1 MLSCC
6 TARAAGWFI
15 HGNVQ
20 VWNNNAY
27 NATELVLAKAAL
39 IEGNG
44 VPDGCDPDL
53 WTAAKNYLIFVY
65 CLPAAFCCIRLPS
78 FVPKMLPVFL
88 PSPDALGSF
97 SRRGT
102 LALQSC
108 RDASGLRAA
117 GVPRACNGSSTG
129 T

>member
-65 CLPAAFCCIRLPS
+65 CLPAAFCCIRALPPLAMPPDIPPTGPS
-78 FVPKMLPVFL
+78 SVPMHVP
-88 PSPDALGSF
+88 P
-97 SRRGT
+97 
-102 LALQSC
+102 
-108 RDASGLRAA
+108 LRAA
-117 GVPRACNGSSTG
+117 CIFVCFCGAAAAASDKPAGK
-129 T
+129 